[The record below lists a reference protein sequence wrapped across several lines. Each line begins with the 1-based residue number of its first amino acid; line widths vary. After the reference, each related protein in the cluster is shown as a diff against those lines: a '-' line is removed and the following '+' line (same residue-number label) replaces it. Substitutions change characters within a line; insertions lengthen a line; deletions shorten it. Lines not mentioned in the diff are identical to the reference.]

1 MDLEMSEGD
10 VVTTRDEYCVVA
22 CSLALHDAGEILVS
36 PFGVI
41 PPIAARLA
49 RATHAQDIVL
59 TDGEA
64 RAIDADGAVESWV
77 PFRFVFDL
85 LSSGRRHVFMMP
97 VQIDRFGNMNLSSI
111 GPHAHPK
118 TQVIGSRG
126 APGNTINHATSY
138 WVPRHTTR
146 TFVEKVDFV
155 SGVGHDRGVESF
167 ATYVISNLGVC
178 DFEGP
183 DGSMRIRVVHPG
195 VTVDEMQE
203 NTGFELAVADDVHET
218 RDPTPEELAL
228 IREVLDPSD
237 RRKAEV
243 PA

>member
-1 MDLEMSEGD
+1 M
-10 VVTTRDEYCVVA
+10 TITRDEYCVIA
-22 CSLALHDAGEILVS
+22 CSEALRDAGEILVS
-36 PFGVI
+36 PFGLI

-49 RATHAQDIVL
+49 RATHAPDIVL

-64 RAIDADGAVESWV
+64 RAIDADGAIESWF

-85 LSSGRRHVFMMP
+85 LSNGRRHVFMMP
-97 VQIDRFGNMNLSSI
+97 VQIDRLGNMNLSSI

-138 WVPRHTTR
+138 WVPRHTSR

-155 SGVGHDRGVESF
+155 SGVGHDRGVPSF
-167 ATYVISNLGVC
+167 ATYVISNLGVF
-178 DFEGP
+178 DFETT
-183 DGSMRIRVVHPG
+183 DRSMRVRSLHPG
-195 VTVDEMQE
+195 VSVDEVVE
-203 NTGFELAVADDVHET
+203 NTGFAMHVPDQIPVT
-218 RDPTPEELAL
+218 REPTPDELRL
-228 IREVLDPSD
+228 IREVLDAGD
-237 RRKAEV
+237 RRKSEV

>member
-1 MDLEMSEGD
+1 MTSI
-10 VVTTRDEYCVVA
+10 TRAEHCIVA

-49 RATHAQDIVL
+49 RATHGPDIVL

-64 RAIDADGAVESWV
+64 RALDADGNVESWF

-97 VQIDRFGNMNLSSI
+97 VQIDRFGNMNLSSV
-111 GPHAHPK
+111 GEHRKPK
-118 TQVIGSRG
+118 VQMIGSRG

-146 TFVEKVDFV
+146 TFVERVDFV
-155 SGVGHDRGVESF
+155 SGVGHDRGIESF
-167 ATYVISNLGVC
+167 AKYVISNLGVF

-183 DGSMRIRVVHPG
+183 DNSMRIRVVHPG
-195 VTVDEMQE
+195 VTIDEVQQ
-203 NTGFELAVADDVHET
+203 NTGFEIAVADDVHET
-218 RDPTPEELAL
+218 LDPTPEELHL
-228 IREVLDPSD
+228 IREVLDPDD
-237 RRKAEV
+237 RRSAEV
-243 PA
+243 S